1 MLVIVYIA
9 SNDLFA
15 VTINFLHGKNA
26 LTRENFKSC
35 DLLGFYK
42 FSRTEIVR
50 EKSSCAFAN
59 EASYERGVYYTTGA
73 RNLNLRFHLV
83 AICENENQ
91 FVLLLK
97 KSESMDKMLEDWI
110 LERLFDKCLRKIY
123 NC

>member
-1 MLVIVYIA
+1 
-9 SNDLFA
+9 
-15 VTINFLHGKNA
+15 
-26 LTRENFKSC
+26 
-35 DLLGFYK
+35 
-42 FSRTEIVR
+42 
-50 EKSSCAFAN
+50 
-59 EASYERGVYYTTGA
+59 
-73 RNLNLRFHLV
+73 V

>member
-50 EKSSCAFAN
+50 EKSKLLPM
-59 EASYERGVYYTTGA
+59 R
-73 RNLNLRFHLV
+73 HLMKEV
-83 AICENENQ
+83 FIIQ
-91 FVLLLK
+91 LVQG
-97 KSESMDKMLEDWI
+97 I
-110 LERLFDKCLRKIY
+110 
-123 NC
+123 